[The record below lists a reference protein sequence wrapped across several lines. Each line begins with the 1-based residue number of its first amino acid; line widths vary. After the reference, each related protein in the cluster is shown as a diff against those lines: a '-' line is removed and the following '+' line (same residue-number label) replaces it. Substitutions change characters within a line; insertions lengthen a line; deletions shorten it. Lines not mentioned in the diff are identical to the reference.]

1 MQREEEAATAK
12 RAHELTQTAARLDS
26 FLASVNPLSD
36 EGEVGRAETELSAI
50 RRMLSQSKVAPI
62 APPIE
67 NHQREDTLLRLEAYE
82 SERRH
87 LLGSELPVLE
97 RRLREPVPHNPSA
110 QFRPNSN
117 ADGSGGGV
125 AHQAAIFEQARQ
137 ERHYGP
143 IRQSIEAIHTRV
155 EELDELILNESPND

>member
-1 MQREEEAATAK
+1 VRREEEAATAK
-12 RAHELTQTAARLDS
+12 RAYELTQTAARLES

-62 APPIE
+62 APPKE
-67 NHQREDTLLRLEAYE
+67 NHQREDTLLRLEAYR
-82 SERRH
+82 SERRR
-87 LLGSELPVLE
+87 LLESELPVLE
-97 RRLREPVPHNPSA
+97 SRLREPVPNNPSA

-117 ADGSGGGV
+117 ADASGGGI
-125 AHQAAIFEQARQ
+125 ASQAAKFEQTRQ

-143 IRQSIEAIHTRV
+143 IRQSIQAIHTRV
-155 EELDELILNESPND
+155 GELDELILNEKAND